1 MRHPGVLRYSRLR
14 RSAGYRA
21 GGTWAVHGECLS
33 RRGGEGGVI
42 YVKRTRIAVRRI
54 QGHAAELLKANN
66 AALNSMHG
74 QLLYNR
80 TTYMRGGGSN

>member
-42 YVKRTRIAVRRI
+42 YVKRTRIAVVVYKTCSRI
-54 QGHAAELLKANN
+54 IKGK
-66 AALNSMHG
+66 
-74 QLLYNR
+74 
-80 TTYMRGGGSN
+80 